1 MEAIMEKLSMQD
13 ATFLYS
19 ETDKVLN
26 QIASLQQLELPQNTT
41 PEAFITSLKIYLM
54 DRVHLLPY
62 LTRKVKMIP
71 GGIDHAVWV
80 RDGHFDINNHVVEIP
95 LEAPGTFAQLEAKV
109 AELHA
114 IPMNRDRPLWCM
126 HVITGQDD
134 GSVAYYAQVHHACV
148 DGMAGQALTLTLTDE
163 TPEPQTK
170 HCPADFIQDEDP
182 ELGDLLSA
190 SFKNLFDFQANS
202 LERATGVLKAA
213 TKLGQRLVDPSKSF
227 GALGQTTPKTP
238 FNHAIERPRSFA
250 CTRMPLNDVKK
261 IGKTMDASINDV
273 FMSLCAGALRSYL
286 SRTEQLPKDNLIAG
300 CPVAIP
306 RKGSFDR
313 GNSVSIMSV
322 DLFTSIADPRV
333 RLLKI
338 KGSAKTA
345 KEVTADLAEGFDSNV
360 SLFGLPALTRAA
372 SLANEYSGASETM
385 PMPFNVLV
393 SNVPGPSQ
401 RLYANGA
408 KMLSHYPVSIPT
420 HGLGLNITVQ
430 SYCGELFVGLTAC
443 KKSVPDLPALRDDL
457 AAAFVELKALTLPD
471 NILEIGVQRSS
482 SAITEPAK
490 SDKTAENLH
499 KVA

>member
-1 MEAIMEKLSMQD
+1 MEKLSMQD

-26 QIASLQQLELPQNTT
+26 QIASLQQLELPNDTT
-41 PEAFITSLKIYLM
+41 PEVFVESLKGYLL
-54 DRVHLLPY
+54 DRIHLLPY

-109 AELHA
+109 AALHS
-114 IPMNRDRPLWCM
+114 IPMNRERPLWRM

-134 GSVAYYAQVHHACV
+134 GTVAYYAQVHHACV

-163 TPEPQTK
+163 TPEPQAK
-170 HCPADFIQDEDP
+170 HCPADFIQNEDP
-182 ELGDLLSA
+182 ALGDLLSA
-190 SFKNLFDFQANS
+190 SFKNLFDFQAHS
-202 LERATGVLKAA
+202 LERATGMMKAA
-213 TKLGQRLVDPSKSF
+213 TRMGQRLVDPSKSF

-238 FNHAIERPRSFA
+238 FNHAIERERSFA

-273 FMSLCAGALRSYL
+273 FMSICAGALRNYL
-286 SRTEQLPKDNLIAG
+286 TRLEQLPSHNLIAG
-300 CPVAIP
+300 CPVAVP
-306 RKGSFDR
+306 RQGSFDL
-313 GNSVSIMSV
+313 GNSVSLMNV
-322 DLFTSIADPRV
+322 DLFTSIADPRI
-333 RLLKI
+333 RLLKV

-345 KEVTADLAEGFDSNV
+345 KEVTAELADGIDNNV

-372 SLANEYSGASETM
+372 SVANEYSGASETL
-385 PMPFNVLV
+385 PMPFNVLI
-393 SNVPGPSQ
+393 SNVPGPRQ
-401 RLYANGA
+401 TLYANGA

-430 SYCGELFVGLTAC
+430 SYCNELFVGLTAC
-443 KKSVPDLPALRDDL
+443 KKAVPDLAVLRDDL
-457 AAAFVELKALTLPD
+457 AAAFIELKALTLPD
-471 NILEIGVQRSS
+471 NIREITAQQSS
-482 SAITEPAK
+482 PVVTEPVK
-490 SDKTAENLH
+490 SDETTENLH